1 MTLMVAEVVALRY
14 YRALRDGAPYA
25 LLRDVGGR
33 ILNDEERHVPFHV
46 ARLRQGLGRL
56 PWAVRV
62 AVRRCVLRRGQRQR
76 LRADHADRPEDRDS
90 VEHQERLRPE
100 CAERPFGDVLRVRA
114 PSEQGELLEAHWFL
128 GQVGQQGHRAGH
140 RDDYQVHQQVASFGC
155 GNVFSG
161 NTSKLSSAGFAINVT
176 DQAKCGTNLNVV
188 GAGNTVTGAKS
199 GLSNIK
205 VTG

>member
-1 MTLMVAEVVALRY
+1 
-14 YRALRDGAPYA
+14 
-25 LLRDVGGR
+25 
-33 ILNDEERHVPFHV
+33 
-46 ARLRQGLGRL
+46 
-56 PWAVRV
+56 
-62 AVRRCVLRRGQRQR
+62 
-76 LRADHADRPEDRDS
+76 
-90 VEHQERLRPE
+90 
-100 CAERPFGDVLRVRA
+100 
-114 PSEQGELLEAHWFL
+114 
-128 GQVGQQGHRAGH
+128 
-140 RDDYQVHQQVASFGC
+140 VASFGC